1 MDAGFYEKSV
11 RGYHCAIAGMKMPA
25 EPMSGRFSP
34 DFQSV
39 LSDVARLIAA
49 RAISLYTPHLA
60 PSDPRGVWVATGMP
74 QEALNEYAAYYGTLD
89 IWAQAASRDA
99 PPPRGSLIDT
109 DDLVRGQDLRRSE
122 FYNDYLKPYEIGRTL
137 TCIVDDGRLPGFP
150 RVRLSI
156 MRAETQ
162 PRFDAGE
169 KAMLGAMQQ
178 LFRTVMRLHQN
189 SVAAGEQSQLE
200 VLAFDRL
207 KEPIFLLD
215 SDASVL
221 ASNETAR
228 RIAQSDPR
236 FQLLRGRLVFAAPGH
251 NAELRAALA
260 ALESG
265 REAPVFLQLSS
276 SIAGGSP
283 LSLILS
289 RPSGLAAGQAQNCF
303 ALQVLDADV
312 TGADDKELLMA
323 RLGLTDAESV
333 VALGIARGLSHEDI
347 ARARQTKVSTVR
359 TILQRLYDK
368 LGISKSTELSRLV
381 YQTLSH
387 DIFLR

>member
-1 MDAGFYEKSV
+1 MDAAFHEKNT
-11 RGYHCAIAGMKMPA
+11 RGYHSAIAGMKMPA
-25 EPMSGRFSP
+25 EPTSGRFSP

-39 LSDVARLIAA
+39 LTDIARLIEV
-49 RAISLYTPHLA
+49 RAVSLYTPHLA
-60 PSDPRGVWVATGMP
+60 PHDPRAVWAASGMP
-74 QEALNEYAAYYGTLD
+74 QDALNEYAAYYGTLD

-109 DDLVRGQDLRRSE
+109 DELVRVHDLRSSE
-122 FYNDYLKPYEIGRTL
+122 FYNDYLKPYEIGRSL

-156 MRAETQ
+156 MREETQ
-162 PRFDAGE
+162 PRFDAQD
-169 KAMLGAMQQ
+169 KAVLGAMQQ

-215 SDASVL
+215 ADASVL

-236 FQLLRGRLVFAAPGH
+236 FQLLRGRLVFAAAGH

-260 ALESG
+260 ALEAG
-265 REAPVFLQLSS
+265 REAPIFLRPGGDA
-276 SIAGGSP
+276 AGGSP
-283 LSLILS
+283 LTLILS
-289 RPSGLAAGQAQNCF
+289 RPSGLAARQAQDCF
-303 ALQVLDADV
+303 ALQILDADV

-368 LGISKSTELSRLV
+368 LGINKSTELSRLV